1 MRKTLSSF
9 LFTVLFSSSTFA
21 VDLPDFTDLI
31 NATSPA
37 VVKIN
42 VRSNGQ
48 NTNFNSNVP
57 ELYRDF
63 FGFNGETPEQSGI
76 GSGFIISENGYVI
89 TNNHVVEGA
98 DEILVRL
105 NNRQEFFAEVIG
117 TDEQSDI
124 ALLKIDGNDLPIVTF
139 ADSTDLEVG
148 DWVLAIGSPFD
159 LDYSAS
165 AGIVSA
171 IGRSLPNT
179 TGQNYVPFIQTDV
192 AINPG
197 NSGGPLFNLEG
208 EVVGV
213 NSQIYTRSGGF
224 MGLSFA
230 IPSTVAQDVVEQLLE
245 GGEVLRGWLGVYIQD
260 IDQDLAISFGLD
272 RPHGALISR
281 VVNNSP
287 AESSGLRVGDVV
299 VEFDDH
305 PIEYSHDLPH
315 VVGLIEPGSEVK
327 AVIYRE
333 GRRQLLDVELG
344 ALPTEVSQQAPR
356 VEQIRPRQ
364 DNDDILGMQLAEL
377 PSNIARAIGVP
388 GGVIVESVAPNSP
401 ASEAGLVVG
410 DVIVQ
415 LGFIETTNIDEFTE
429 VAENLPRGKVQ
440 PIRFYRAG
448 EPIFRT
454 IDPD

>member
-1 MRKTLSSF
+1 
-9 LFTVLFSSSTFA
+9 
-21 VDLPDFTDLI
+21 
-31 NATSPA
+31 
-37 VVKIN
+37 
-42 VRSNGQ
+42 
-48 NTNFNSNVP
+48 
-57 ELYRDF
+57 
-63 FGFNGETPEQSGI
+63 
-76 GSGFIISENGYVI
+76 
-89 TNNHVVEGA
+89 
-98 DEILVRL
+98 
-105 NNRQEFFAEVIG
+105 
-117 TDEQSDI
+117 
-124 ALLKIDGNDLPIVTF
+124 
-139 ADSTDLEVG
+139 
-148 DWVLAIGSPFD
+148 
-159 LDYSAS
+159 
-165 AGIVSA
+165 
-171 IGRSLPNT
+171 
-179 TGQNYVPFIQTDV
+179 
-192 AINPG
+192 
-197 NSGGPLFNLEG
+197 
-208 EVVGV
+208 
-213 NSQIYTRSGGF
+213 

-415 LGFIETTNIDEFTE
+415 LGFTETTNIDEFTE